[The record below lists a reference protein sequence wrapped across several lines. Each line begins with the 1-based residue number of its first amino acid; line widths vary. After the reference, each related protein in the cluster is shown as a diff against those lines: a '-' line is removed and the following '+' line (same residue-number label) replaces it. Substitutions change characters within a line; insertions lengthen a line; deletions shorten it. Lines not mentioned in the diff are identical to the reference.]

1 MPDPRFWSASV
12 VPENVPRFRPRW
24 SLIVAWK
31 REFRTPFGNCQ
42 ETPWF
47 VNVPSWVVKTVIP
60 K

>member
-1 MPDPRFWSASV
+1 
-12 VPENVPRFRPRW
+12 
-24 SLIVAWK
+24 LIVAWK